1 MTKGVVITK
10 LDGAL
15 HCLEVTGD
23 AEAAIDA
30 RITAELESFPDR
42 RSHVILAPE
51 DAAWA
56 TYWPPG
62 VSSPAEYPDAF
73 RQSLGGIFAGTLLQ
87 KRQRWMD
94 VREKYGPTGD
104 VLTLLRG
111 PLTPDARAHLT
122 ELFTRIK
129 AKIGTLSEV
138 LTATEYQ
145 ALKTLAD
152 GKGLGALV
160 PAYP

>member
-111 PLTPDARAHLT
+111 RVQRNRVRYHQFFHGGVADALDRRSRKYGMGAGGVNAARA
-122 ELFTRIK
+122 
-129 AKIGTLSEV
+129 
-138 LTATEYQ
+138 
-145 ALKTLAD
+145 ALE
-152 GKGLGALV
+152 
-160 PAYP
+160 